1 MQERRA
7 LFPYDRWSRDGRR
20 VAGRANP
27 VTHPIPEVTANDLA
41 RVLHR
46 DFDDHA
52 AARALLDDVSQELSL
67 RAQIAAVKCSSG
79 SLPLLLG
86 NLEQAQ
92 RDERDVI
99 SNAEYPRF
107 TALPTGA
114 DEPTRND
121 AIVADWGE
129 YSDWLGRDV

>member
-1 MQERRA
+1 MRQ
-7 LFPYDRWSRDGRR
+7 
-20 VAGRANP
+20 P
-27 VTHPIPEVTANDLA
+27 VPRLTEDDLS

-46 DFDDHA
+46 DFDEHT
-52 AARALLDDVSQELSL
+52 AARAHLDDVSQELSL

-79 SLPLLLG
+79 SLPLLIG

-107 TALPTGA
+107 TALPIEA
-114 DEPTRND
+114 DEPSRND

-129 YSDWLGRDV
+129 YSAWLGRDV